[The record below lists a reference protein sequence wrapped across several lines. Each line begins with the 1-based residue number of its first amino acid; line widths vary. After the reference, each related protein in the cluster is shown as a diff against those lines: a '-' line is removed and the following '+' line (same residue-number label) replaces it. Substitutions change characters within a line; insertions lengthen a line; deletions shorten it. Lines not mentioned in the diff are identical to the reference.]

1 MQFTTLI
8 AAAILSTTALAVPQ
22 PHIRQADAAPSATS
36 AAPAAPAPTLS
47 KTAQLTLADTAA
59 DRFTILNKNE
69 DFVFDF
75 NKPGRGLAGKGGDV
89 LAANRKTFPAL
100 VGSGSGMALG
110 LLGPCGFNTPHVHV
124 RATEL
129 QVVTSGRV
137 IVEMAP
143 ENGVFNVPG
152 DNKSGR
158 RVIKNTLTVNQM
170 TSFYQGSVH
179 SQYNPDCEPANFVAS
194 FNNEDFGTGQVAD
207 ELFALGDETVA
218 AVFGQAIDGADVD
231 KFRKAIPASVAFGV
245 EECLVKCGINKR

>member
-1 MQFTTLI
+1 MHFTSTL
-8 AAAILSTTALAVPQ
+8 ALVVLSATALAAPQ
-22 PHIRQADAAPSATS
+22 PHIRQAGAAPSSTS
-36 AAPAAPAPTLS
+36 AAAAPAPTLS
-47 KTAQLTLADTAA
+47 RTAQLTIADTAA

-75 NKPGRGLAGKGGDV
+75 GKLARGNAGRGGDV

-110 LLGPCGFNTPHVHV
+110 FLGPCGFNTPHVHL

-129 QVVTSGRV
+129 QVVTSGSV
-137 IVEMAP
+137 VVEMAP
-143 ENGVFNVPG
+143 ENGVFNIPG

-158 RVIKNTLTVNQM
+158 RVIKNTLIVNQM
-170 TSFYQGSVH
+170 TPFYQGSVH
-179 SQYNPDCEPANFVAS
+179 SQYNPNCEPANFVAS
-194 FNNEDFGTGQVAD
+194 FNAEDFGTGQVAD

-245 EECLVKCGINKR
+245 EECLIKCGIAKK